1 MDTTDFGI
9 ATGFWLRGERMRLGL
24 RTIDVARAVR
34 SVGTRVEKI
43 EQEHSVVP
51 PGWLPALQ
59 RLGMRVRPHGLPSE
73 HGYRGEHLLR
83 DRQRLRLSSQNLST
97 ALGCSLDEVHEAL
110 RPFAEVPAGWLPKLA
125 ELGCDV
131 PEGIRRQLTGAP
143 PEPASPPATERQEDS
158 APSAS
163 PAAAAPDSPPEPNQ
177 RFRFTWTQGV
187 GIELEVSEGLLK
199 TMFLHLPVVWA
210 ATQAQ
215 LVQNQQMAAQSQAA
229 ARETDRLREWM
240 TSYLARY
247 AEILEEQ
254 KELSACLAQQA
265 KDPGATGA
273 SRAAEGAKHGAPG
286 AL

>member
-1 MDTTDFGI
+1 METTDFGM
-9 ATGFWLRGERMRLGL
+9 ATGFWLRTERTRLGL
-24 RTIDVARAVR
+24 RAMDVARAVR
-34 SVGTRVEKI
+34 STGTRVESI

-83 DRQRLRLSSQNLST
+83 DRQRLRLSTQNLST

-110 RPFAEVPAGWLPKLA
+110 RPGAEVPAGWLARLA

-131 PEGIRRQLTGAP
+131 PEVIKKRLEGAP
-143 PEPASPPATERQEDS
+143 AEPAPPPAAERREDA

-163 PAAAAPDSPPEPNQ
+163 PAAAAPDPSPEPNQ

-215 LVQNQQMAAQSQAA
+215 LAQNQQMAAQSQAA

-254 KELSACLAQQA
+254 RELSARLVQQA
-265 KDPGATGA
+265 KDPGANGA